1 MRRKS
6 VLLACV
12 VAVVAAGAAR
22 ADDVWMTAYATA
34 RTDPGPAGTD
44 VVKLSKGTKVQQLQ
58 KKGDWVQIQ
67 VNGKTGWV
75 RATSVRPRPVNPDTG
90 LPGTESNAEMSSAA
104 AAKGLE
110 PLALEFAQNQRL
122 DPAGVTKM
130 EDLKKTVTQQM
141 LMDFMAAGRLG
152 APAPKAAPSR

>member
-1 MRRKS
+1 
-6 VLLACV
+6 
-12 VAVVAAGAAR
+12 
-22 ADDVWMTAYATA
+22 
-34 RTDPGPAGTD
+34 
-44 VVKLSKGTKVQQLQ
+44 
-58 KKGDWVQIQ
+58 
-67 VNGKTGWV
+67 
-75 RATSVRPRPVNPDTG
+75 
-90 LPGTESNAEMSSAA
+90 MSSAA